1 MTEAESTTLRQAVRA
16 LVRAEIAYSWR
27 GNLTDRDD
35 IFLVEQELK
44 SAKARFGVLL
54 ARHTVKT
61 ET

>member
-1 MTEAESTTLRQAVRA
+1 VTEKEAETLRRAVRQ

-44 SAKARFGVLL
+44 SAKARFGILL
-54 ARHTVKT
+54 SQHTIKPD
-61 ET
+61 